1 MKGRHGA
8 EMTTNEKPLSRKFD
22 SDKEK
27 REIDS
32 DLQSIRAEEIVFYR
46 LN

>member
-1 MKGRHGA
+1 MKGRHEGA

-27 REIDS
+27 RGIDS
-32 DLQSIRAEEIVFYR
+32 DIFK
-46 LN
+46 N